1 MQPASYI
8 IMKNMEVLVVSKS
21 YIIREAMGIVFK
33 NNFENCIVKN
43 CKELKD
49 IKNLDLSLTEIVF
62 IDMEED
68 IIENISRIKDYYK
81 QLKFIVLNKFE
92 DKNILLNCFKNKIE
106 SCIFDIYEKEDLIYI
121 INTVRKGKKHYDLD
135 MLYDMVDEPMYN
147 ANNIERLTSREKE
160 VLDMVVSGLTNKEIA
175 KSLYLS
181 EHTIK
186 KHITNI
192 LDKLD
197 MRNRKDLIIYVKEN
211 NIKIKDV
218 I

>member
-1 MQPASYI
+1 
-8 IMKNMEVLVVSKS
+8 MEVLVVSKS

-81 QLKFIVLNKFE
+81 HLKFIVLNNFE
-92 DKNILLNCFKNKIE
+92 EKNILLNCFKNKIE

-121 INTVRKGKKHYDLD
+121 INTVRKGKKCYDLD
-135 MLYDMVDEPMYN
+135 ILYDILEESVSNKNSID
-147 ANNIERLTSREKE
+147 ILTNREQE
-160 VLDMVVSGLTNKEIA
+160 VLDMVAVGFTNKDIA
-175 KSLYLS
+175 ENLHLS
-181 EHTIK
+181 EHTVK

-192 LDKLD
+192 LYKLD
-197 MRNRKDLIIYVKEN
+197 MRNRKDLIIYTKKN
-211 NIKIKDV
+211 NIIMKKTS
-218 I
+218 

>member
-1 MQPASYI
+1 
-8 IMKNMEVLVVSKS
+8 MEVLVVSKS

-121 INTVRKGKKHYDLD
+121 INTVRKGKKCYDLD
-135 MLYDMVDEPMYN
+135 ILYDILEESVSNKNSID
-147 ANNIERLTSREKE
+147 ILTNREQE
-160 VLDMVVSGLTNKEIA
+160 VLDMVAVGFTNKDIA
-175 KSLYLS
+175 ENLHLS
-181 EHTIK
+181 EHTVK

-192 LDKLD
+192 LYKLD

>member
-1 MQPASYI
+1 
-8 IMKNMEVLVVSKS
+8 MEVLVVSKS

-81 QLKFIVLNKFE
+81 HLKFIVLNKFE

-121 INTVRKGKKHYDLD
+121 INTVRKGKKCYDLD
-135 MLYDMVDEPMYN
+135 ILYDILEESVSNKNSID
-147 ANNIERLTSREKE
+147 ILTNREQE
-160 VLDMVVSGLTNKEIA
+160 VLDMVAVGFTNKDIA
-175 KSLYLS
+175 ENLHLS
-181 EHTIK
+181 EHTVK

-192 LDKLD
+192 LYKLD
-197 MRNRKDLIIYVKEN
+197 MRNRKDLIIYTKKN
-211 NIKIKDV
+211 NIIMKKTS
-218 I
+218 